1 MSNIEKLLLQ
11 QQGFQQARDAMGN
24 QFNVNPLNKQLQSL
38 KVQSIESA
46 KNITRQLVGEQTL
59 ETLLAAPAIG
69 KTALGLIKTGARF
82 ARDPSGFADALKTAG
97 RNKLNSVY
105 KGVTGRD

>member
-1 MSNIEKLLLQ
+1 MS
-11 QQGFQQARDAMGN
+11 N
-24 QFNVNPLNKQLQSL
+24 QFNVDPLNKQLQSL

-69 KTALGLIKTGARF
+69 KTALCLINRCKICKR
-82 ARDPSGFADALKTAG
+82 S
-97 RNKLNSVY
+97 
-105 KGVTGRD
+105 